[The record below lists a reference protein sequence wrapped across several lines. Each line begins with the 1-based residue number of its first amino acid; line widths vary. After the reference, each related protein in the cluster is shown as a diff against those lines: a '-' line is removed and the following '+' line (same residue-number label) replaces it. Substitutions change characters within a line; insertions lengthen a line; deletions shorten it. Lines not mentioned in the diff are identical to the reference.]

1 MNPIAAVTSV
11 LRNYVNFSG
20 RAQRSEFWWFFLF
33 SLVSEFALFYLVW
46 IGSPLRTSRWYWFIY
61 LLFLT
66 LPTLAVSVRR
76 LHDINRSGAWV
87 TLPFIS
93 GIGAI
98 IWPPALFVL
107 MWSTPLNNWGGPRS
121 PDMAEM
127 ESQAQISMSVF
138 NSLLVIGIVW
148 VVAALVIWAVMLAIL
163 ALPGT
168 HGANRYGLDPLLAEP
183 QPD

>member
-1 MNPIAAVTSV
+1 MNPIATVTSV

-33 SLVSEFALFYLVW
+33 SLVSAFVLFCLLW
-46 IGSPLRTSRWYWFIY
+46 ILAPSLLFTWFWAIY
-61 LLFLT
+61 PLFLT

-76 LHDINRSGAWV
+76 LHDINRSGVWV
-87 TLPFIS
+87 ILPFIS

-98 IWPPALFVL
+98 IWPPVLFLL
-107 MWSTPLNNWGGPRS
+107 MLGSSPWTWGNGAA
-121 PDMAEM
+121 DMVEM
-127 ESQAQISMSVF
+127 EKQAQISMTVF

-148 VVAALVIWAVMLAIL
+148 IVAALVIWAVFMVVL

-168 HGANRYGLDPLLAEP
+168 RGPNRYGPDPLI
-183 QPD
+183 

>member
-33 SLVSEFALFYLVW
+33 SLVSLFALFFLVW
-46 IGSPLRTSRWYWFIY
+46 IRTPLGMFEWSWFIY
-61 LLFLT
+61 PLFLT

-76 LHDINRSGAWV
+76 LHDINRSGVWV
-87 TLPFIS
+87 ILPFIS

-98 IWPPALFVL
+98 IWPPVLFLL
-107 MWSTPLNNWGGPRS
+107 MLWSSPWTWGNGAA
-121 PDMAEM
+121 DMVEM
-127 ESQAQISMSVF
+127 EKQAQISMTVF

-148 VVAALVIWAVMLAIL
+148 IVAALVIWAVFMVIMAW
-163 ALPGT
+163 PGT
-168 HGANRYGLDPLLAEP
+168 HGPNRYGLDPLSAEP